1 MYSILNFMK
10 KREVVLAII
19 IFVLVIVISSLTPN
33 FLNYENISNILKSYT
48 VLGIFALGTLL
59 VIISGGVDVS
69 FTAIAQVV
77 QYVVVYVLLNYISGN
92 IYIAFLLAIVFG
104 VILGLFN
111 GFLIYHY
118 KMPAIIITIA
128 TQNLFYGIL
137 YVVTKGKLLY
147 EVPPYFWTFADA
159 KLFTI
164 TNEIGIN
171 VGISLVTVLWFIMAL
186 ALFFILKYT
195 ILGRSVYLIGCNS
208 VAAKRIGVSILKTTL
223 FVYGLS
229 AAIAAIGSI
238 VHVSIVQTVIPNSI
252 VGTEMQVI
260 AAVVLGGASI
270 TGGKGSVMGTMLGVL
285 LFAILSNSLTLLQIS
300 SYWYNVFI
308 GAIIVISILVN
319 ALQEIKARNSIV
331 RVNVEN

>member
-1 MYSILNFMK
+1 MYTILNFMK

-19 IFVLVIVISSLTPN
+19 ILVLVIVISSLTPN

-77 QYVVVYVLLNYISGN
+77 QYVVVYILLNYISGN
-92 IYIAFLLAIVFG
+92 MYVAFLLAIIFG

-159 KLFTI
+159 KVFTVV
-164 TNEIGIN
+164 NE
-171 VGISLVTVLWFIMAL
+171 M
-186 ALFFILKYT
+186 
-195 ILGRSVYLIGCNS
+195 
-208 VAAKRIGVSILKTTL
+208 
-223 FVYGLS
+223 
-229 AAIAAIGSI
+229 
-238 VHVSIVQTVIPNSI
+238 
-252 VGTEMQVI
+252 
-260 AAVVLGGASI
+260 
-270 TGGKGSVMGTMLGVL
+270 
-285 LFAILSNSLTLLQIS
+285 
-300 SYWYNVFI
+300 
-308 GAIIVISILVN
+308 
-319 ALQEIKARNSIV
+319 
-331 RVNVEN
+331 